1 MRIFAI
7 LGVVLAL
14 GVGIY
19 LYERSPPTVPDGG
32 SPTEQIDTI
41 AIRQRLLTIAQT
53 ERRYQAANGS
63 YATLEQLSQE
73 NLLPGGTE
81 QRGYRFTAVVNGN
94 LDSPS
99 PRPLSTATSQAGPRS
114 SSPKACRSR
123 SSRREAFH

>member
-19 LYERSPPTVPDGG
+19 LYERSAPSLPAGE
-32 SPTEQIDTI
+32 SPTEQIDTV
-41 AIRQRLLTIAQT
+41 AIRQRLLTIAET
-53 ERRYQAANGS
+53 ERRYQASNGS

-81 QRGYRFTAVVNGN
+81 QRGYRFTAVVNG
-94 LDSPS
+94 SS
-99 PRPLSTATSQAGPRS
+99 GFTITATPVDTNKAGWPTLVVTEGMQVTER
-114 SSPKACRSR
+114 
-123 SSRREAFH
+123 

>member
-19 LYERSPPTVPDGG
+19 LYERSATSLPGG
-32 SPTEQIDTI
+32 ESPTEQIDTV
-41 AIRQRLLTIAQT
+41 AIRQRLLTIAET

-63 YATLEQLSQE
+63 YATLDQLSE
-73 NLLPGGTE
+73 DNLLPGGTE

-94 LDSPS
+94 IGFTI
-99 PRPLSTATSQAGPRS
+99 TATPVDRNKSGWPTLVVTESMQVT
-114 SSPKACRSR
+114 
-123 SSRREAFH
+123 EQ

>member
-19 LYERSPPTVPDGG
+19 LYERSAASLPGG
-32 SPTEQIDTI
+32 ESATAQIDTV
-41 AIRQRLLTIAQT
+41 AIRQRLLTIAET

-94 LDSPS
+94 SGFTI
-99 PRPLSTATSQAGPRS
+99 TATPVDTN
-114 SSPKACRSR
+114 KASWPTLVVTE
-123 SSRREAFH
+123 SMQVTEQ

>member
-19 LYERSPPTVPDGG
+19 LYERSAASLPGG
-32 SPTEQIDTI
+32 ESPTEQIDTV
-41 AIRQRLLTIAQT
+41 AIRQRLLTIAET
-53 ERRYQAANGS
+53 ERRYQAANGT
-63 YATLEQLSQE
+63 YATLEQLSQD

-94 LDSPS
+94 TGFTI
-99 PRPLSTATSQAGPRS
+99 TATPVDTNKAGWPTLVVTES
-114 SSPKACRSR
+114 MQVT
-123 SSRREAFH
+123 EQ

>member
-19 LYERSPPTVPDGG
+19 LYERSAASLPAGE
-32 SPTEQIDTI
+32 SPTAQIDTV
-41 AIRQRLLTIAQT
+41 AIRQRLLTIAET
-53 ERRYQAANGS
+53 ERRYQAANGA

-94 LDSPS
+94 SGFTI
-99 PRPLSTATSQAGPRS
+99 TATPVDRNKSDWPTLVVTESMQVT
-114 SSPKACRSR
+114 
-123 SSRREAFH
+123 EQ